1 METSQPMTDRE
12 RAHWVA
18 LAHCEPLTIRMWE
31 RLLAFFGSAEAAW
44 AAPQPALE
52 AAGLTAVAA
61 STLAQLRSS
70 ARPEHLLEKCAAEK
84 IVCVTIRDAT
94 YPLLLRE
101 ISDPPF
107 VLFVRGTLLAEEPVC
122 AVGVVG
128 TRKPSSY
135 GPTVLPPIVRDLVRA
150 GITIVSGLAY
160 GIDALA
166 HETTIAEHGRTI
178 AAIGSGIDAASVY
191 PSRHRYLADR
201 IVAEGGA
208 VIAEYA
214 PGTMGLTHHF
224 PARNRIIAGLSRG
237 VLVVEAP
244 EKSGALITTD
254 FAAQENREVFAI
266 PSPINLLTSV
276 GTNELLKNGATPV
289 TSAAD
294 ILDALAIEL
303 IAPKKT
309 GAEIAAATNATERAI
324 LQALDDGALHVDG
337 IVRRSALTID
347 VVTSSL
353 ALMEL
358 RGVVRTVGP
367 MEYTVA
373 K

>member
-1 METSQPMTDRE
+1 MQSMTDRE
-12 RAHWVA
+12 RAHWAA
-18 LAHCEPLTIRMWE
+18 LAHCEEITVRMWE

-44 AAPQPALE
+44 AAPQ
-52 AAGLTAVAA
+52 AAFELGGLTPVAA
-61 STLAQLRSS
+61 SALAQLRSS
-70 ARPEHLLEKCAAEK
+70 TTPERLLEKCAAEK
-84 IVCVTIRDAT
+84 ITCVTIRDAA

-101 ISDPPF
+101 IADPPF

-122 AVGVVG
+122 ALGVVG

-135 GPTVLPPIVRDLVRA
+135 GPTVLPPIVRELVRA

-191 PSRHRYLADR
+191 PPRHRYLADR

-208 VIAEYA
+208 VVSEYP
-214 PGTMGLTHHF
+214 PGAMALTHHF

-266 PSPINLLTSV
+266 PSPINLHTSI
-276 GTNELLKNGATPV
+276 GTNDLLKHGATPV
-289 TSAAD
+289 TTAAD
-294 ILDALAIEL
+294 ILDALAIDL
-303 IAPKKT
+303 IAPQKKD
-309 GAEIAAATNATERAI
+309 GVRAAPANAHETAI
-324 LQALDDGALHVDG
+324 LGALDNGTLHVDG
-337 IVRRSALTID
+337 ITRRSGLTID
-347 VVTSSL
+347 VVTSTL

-358 RGVVRTVGP
+358 RGLVRTVGP
-367 MEYTVA
+367 MEYTLQ
-373 K
+373 